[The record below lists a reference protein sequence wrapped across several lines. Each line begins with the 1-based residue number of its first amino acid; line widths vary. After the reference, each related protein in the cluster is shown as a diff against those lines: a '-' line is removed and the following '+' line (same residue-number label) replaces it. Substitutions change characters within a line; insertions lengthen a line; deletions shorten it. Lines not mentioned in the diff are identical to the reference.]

1 MEGRR
6 TMEPILELESARL
19 LLRQWRDEDL
29 PEFAAMCADAQV
41 MRYFPAI
48 MSRLESA
55 SLIGRIRGH
64 FAEHGFGLWAL
75 QRKDSGQFIGFT
87 GLSVV
92 GFDAPF
98 TPATEIGWRL
108 AREHWGLGY
117 ASEAAWTALR
127 CGFDRL
133 PLKEVVAFTTQT
145 NLPSE
150 KVMQA
155 IGMHHNPAD
164 DFDHPRLDAGHPL
177 RRHVLYRI
185 SREQW
190 LQTLHG

>member
-1 MEGRR
+1 
-6 TMEPILELESARL
+6 MEPILELESARL
-19 LLRQWRDEDL
+19 LLQQWRDEDL
-29 PEFAAMCADAQV
+29 PAFAAMCADPQV
-41 MRYFPAI
+41 MRYFPAAL
-48 MSRLESA
+48 SRLESA

-75 QRKDSGQFIGFT
+75 ERKDTGQFIGFT
-87 GLSVV
+87 GLAVV
-92 GFDAPF
+92 TFDAPF
-98 TPATEIGWRL
+98 VPAIEIGWRL

-133 PLKEVVAFTTQT
+133 ALKEIVAFTTLS

-155 IGMHHNPAD
+155 IGMQHDSAD
-164 DFDHPRLDAGHPL
+164 DFDHPRLAADHPL
-177 RRHVLYRI
+177 RHHVLYRI
-185 SREQW
+185 TREQW

>member
-1 MEGRR
+1 
-6 TMEPILELESARL
+6 MEPILELASARL

-29 PEFAAMCADAQV
+29 PEFAAMCADPQV
-41 MRYFPAI
+41 MRYFPAPL
-48 MSRLESA
+48 SRLESA
-55 SLIGRIRGH
+55 SLIGRVREH
-64 FAEHGFGLWAL
+64 FAEHGFGFWAL
-75 QRKDSGQFIGFT
+75 ERKDTGQFLGFT
-87 GLSVV
+87 GLGVV

-98 TPATEIGWRL
+98 TPAIEIGWRL

-133 PLKEVVAFTTQT
+133 VLDEVVSFTTVG
-145 NLPSE
+145 NLPSQ

-155 IGMHHNPAD
+155 IGMQYDPAD
-164 DFDHPRLDAGHPL
+164 DFDHPRLALDHPL
-177 RRHVLYRI
+177 HHHVLYRI

>member
-1 MEGRR
+1 
-6 TMEPILELESARL
+6 MEPILELESARL

-29 PEFAAMCADAQV
+29 PEFAAMCADSQV
-41 MRYFPAI
+41 MRYFPATL
-48 MSRLESA
+48 SRLESA
-55 SLIGRIRGH
+55 SSIGRIRGH

-75 QRKDSGQFIGFT
+75 QRKDTGQFIGFT
-87 GLSVV
+87 GLNVV

-133 PLKEVVAFTTQT
+133 SLDEVVAFTTLT

-155 IGMHHNPAD
+155 IGMHHDPAD
-164 DFDHPRLDAGHPL
+164 DFDHPRLDADHPL

>member
-1 MEGRR
+1 
-6 TMEPILELESARL
+6 MEPILELESARL

-29 PEFAAMCADAQV
+29 PEFAAMCADPQV
-41 MRYFPAI
+41 MRYFPAPL
-48 MSRLESA
+48 SRLESA

-75 QRKDSGQFIGFT
+75 QRKDTGAFIGFT
-87 GLSVV
+87 GLGVV

-98 TPATEIGWRL
+98 TPAIEIGWRL

-133 PLKEVVAFTTQT
+133 ALKEVVAFTAQS

-155 IGMHHNPAD
+155 IGMHHDSAD
-164 DFDHPRLDAGHPL
+164 DFEHPKLAVGHPL
-177 RRHVLYRI
+177 RHHMLYRI
-185 SREQW
+185 PREQW